1 MPDNNLPNSSQL
13 PVSDSGELLSTL
25 LTKLMESTSSAS
37 DFEAGLADI
46 KKIASNHLGAQGA
59 SQIEI
64 QKAIDDF
71 MDNLSVNLNKGVSIE
86 DSLKNAIPELDL
98 IVIKEKIEAQSYEDN
113 VASALASGEDVDKV
127 ISKHLPEGVSPDSNE
142 ASVMMS
148 DFQES
153 LSSGKSTADAL
164 GGAQKALADNIAAES
179 ATQGEISDSGKLVR
193 SLASG
198 EN

>member
-13 PVSDSGELLSTL
+13 PVSDSGELFTTL
-25 LTKLMESTSSAS
+25 LNKLMESTSSAS

-86 DSLKNAIPELDL
+86 
-98 IVIKEKIEAQSYEDN
+98 
-113 VASALASGEDVDKV
+113 
-127 ISKHLPEGVSPDSNE
+127 
-142 ASVMMS
+142 
-148 DFQES
+148 
-153 LSSGKSTADAL
+153 
-164 GGAQKALADNIAAES
+164 
-179 ATQGEISDSGKLVR
+179 
-193 SLASG
+193 
-198 EN
+198 